1 MIPLK
6 IEATIQAGKL
16 CPTPNGVELLK
27 SWLAANDGASV
38 ELLLR
43 APNEAKTNQQLR
55 YMWGHVIP
63 AIATR
68 TGYSKD
74 EVYGWLKYKY
84 LRRQIDYRN
93 EDGEPVYIVAS
104 LTELTKAEVAK
115 FIDDSVSYGLYL
127 GADICPPENYGGND
141 GSE

>member
-6 IEATIQAGKL
+6 LEATIQAGKL
-16 CPTPNGVELLK
+16 CPTPNGVDLLK
-27 SWLAANDGASV
+27 SWLAANDGANIEV
-38 ELLLR
+38 VLR
-43 APNEAKTNQQLR
+43 APNEERTKAQLN
-55 YMWGHVIP
+55 YLWGHVIP
-63 AIATR
+63 AIAVR

-84 LRRQIDYRN
+84 LRRQIDYR
-93 EDGEPVYIVAS
+93 DDDPVYVVAS

-127 GADICPPENYGGND
+127 GSDIFPPENYGGND